1 MELLQLI
8 YFCSA
13 AETENFA
20 KAAQEHNVPPTSIS
34 HSIKRLETEL
44 GVSLFDRSPNGVR
57 LNERG
62 KALYQGAKASLAI
75 LEDARKEV
83 REETMGTIKLLVDS
97 GRNIVNQAMEVFGK
111 AHPEISFTVGHNWEE
126 DWDKYD
132 LVITDNFPFRKY
144 YKGVRL
150 VREEMVLV
158 VNRQHPLAEK
168 EHIFVQDLENQ
179 KLITTNKNTTLYSV
193 VQRICGDSNFAPTI
207 AIETDD
213 PCYIVPYIR
222 QNLGISILPR
232 ISWEGLDSED
242 ICVRKIE
249 DLFRSWTRKVTLI
262 CYNTHKYMSRHTKAF
277 LDVLLEVA
285 KEYEQ

>member
-1 MELLQLI
+1 MI

-20 KAAQEHNVPPTSIS
+20 KAAQEHNVPPASIS

-44 GVSLFDRSPNGVR
+44 GVSLFDRSANGVR

-83 REETMGTIKLLVDS
+83 REETMGVSIKLLVDS

-193 VQRICGDSNFAPTI
+193 VQRICGDSHFAPTI

-222 QNLGISILPR
+222 QNLGISILPQ

-249 DLFRSWTRKVTLI
+249 DLLRSWTRKVTLI